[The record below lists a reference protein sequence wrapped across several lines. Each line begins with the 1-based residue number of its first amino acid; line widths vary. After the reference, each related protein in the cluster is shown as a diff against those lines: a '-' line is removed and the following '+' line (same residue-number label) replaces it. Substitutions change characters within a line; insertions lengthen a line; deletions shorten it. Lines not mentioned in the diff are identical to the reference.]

1 MTGCWDK
8 TMAEEFKEYPYD
20 RDYLVGN
27 MGTIVDNTTGAI
39 CKQYQ
44 QKSGYVYVWIGKG
57 RLRKHSVPVHKLVAI
72 VWHGEEGYCKGLY
85 VDHKNTIRN
94 DNRAEN
100 LHWVTPKGNANNPL
114 TLAKRRKTRI
124 RAVGSALIPKT

>member
-1 MTGCWDK
+1 
-8 TMAEEFKEYPYD
+8 MAEQFREYPYNP
-20 RDYLVGN
+20 DYLVGN
-27 MGTIVDNTTGAI
+27 MGTVVVAETGQI
-39 CKQYQ
+39 CKLYQ

-57 RLRKHSVPVHKLVAI
+57 RLKHSEPLHKLVAI
-72 VWHGEEGYCKGLY
+72 VWCGEEGYKQGLY

-114 TLAKRRKTRI
+114 TLAKRRKTR
-124 RAVGSALIPKT
+124 VTALG